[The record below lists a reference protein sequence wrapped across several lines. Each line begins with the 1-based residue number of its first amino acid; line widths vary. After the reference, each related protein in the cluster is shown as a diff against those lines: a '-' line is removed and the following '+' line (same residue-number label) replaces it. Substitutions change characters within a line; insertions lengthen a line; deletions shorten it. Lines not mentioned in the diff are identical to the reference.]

1 MQICVDGMDDDN
13 TPIPSPT
20 APTPSKTAAAA
31 ATSLPHDE
39 SASISSAATGEARCL
54 QRPNH
59 NHIIRPISFS
69 VDNILAPGRDDD
81 GFPFHT

>member
-1 MQICVDGMDDDN
+1 MQICVDGLDDDN
-13 TPIPSPT
+13 TPIPSPA
-20 APTPSKTAAAA
+20 APTPSKTVAAA

-39 SASISSAATGEARCL
+39 SASSAATGEARCL

-81 GFPFHT
+81 GFAFHT